1 MNLKPKGKV
10 CSIKISIKKYNS
22 RIHWTKFEHEF
33 GFGGDSGDSGDTF
46 YYNFYNALLLDSVNH
61 FFC

>member
-10 CSIKISIKKYNS
+10 CSIKISMKKYN

-33 GFGGDSGDSGDTF
+33 DFGGDSGDTF
-46 YYNFYNALLLDSVNH
+46 YYYFYNGFVA
-61 FFC
+61 